1 MKLKDNVKKI
11 LSNNLQIIKF
21 IIIGFSNLGIS
32 LLIYYILIFFKIDY
46 QISNI
51 FAFIFGS
58 INGYFW
64 NKKWVFKKNG
74 DIKNTLVKFYITYL
88 FTWLIS
94 SILLYVWIEIFKLSN
109 LIAPILNLFITT
121 PINYILN
128 KKWVFINC

>member
-1 MKLKDNVKKI
+1 MIKLIK
-11 LSNNLQIIKF
+11 SNSQFIKF
-21 IIIGFSNLGIS
+21 IIIGFSNLAIS
-32 LLIYYILIFFKIDY
+32 LLTYYILVLLNINY
-46 QISNI
+46 QIANV

-74 DIKNTLVKFYITYL
+74 DIKATLIKFYISYI

-94 SILLYVWIEIFKLSN
+94 AVLLYLWIDIFKISAF
-109 LIAPILNLFITT
+109 IAPILNLFITT

-128 KKWVFINC
+128 KIWVFKKSE

>member
-1 MKLKDNVKKI
+1 MIKLIK
-11 LSNNLQIIKF
+11 SNSQFIKF
-21 IIIGFSNLGIS
+21 IIIGFSNLAIS
-32 LLIYYILIFFKIDY
+32 LLTYYILVLLNINY

-51 FAFIFGS
+51 FAFILGS

-74 DIKNTLVKFYITYL
+74 DIKATLIKFYISYI

-94 SILLYVWIEIFKLSN
+94 AVLLYLWIDIFKISAF
-109 LIAPILNLFITT
+109 IAPILNLFITT

-128 KKWVFINC
+128 KIWVFKKSE